1 VALLREFLEFPGVE
15 EYSRLRSR
23 FGFLAVHG
31 GLEQGTAEI
40 ASAAAELAGASV
52 YAVVQPEDLKWHIP
66 SLSYDPAH
74 SGELAT
80 FLEHIDV
87 VVSVHGY
94 GGLRGSDDRWVT
106 ALVGGGNRELA
117 SGLAAALR
125 GALPDY
131 RFVDDLEL
139 MPPELRG
146 VHPANPV
153 NRPRGGGVQIELPP
167 RIRRDP
173 DASRLI
179 EALAQ
184 FARSA
189 VEERQ

>member
-1 VALLREFLEFPGVE
+1 
-15 EYSRLRSR
+15 
-23 FGFLAVHG
+23 
-31 GLEQGTAEI
+31 
-40 ASAAAELAGASV
+40 
-52 YAVVQPEDLKWHIP
+52 
-66 SLSYDPAH
+66 
-74 SGELAT
+74 
-80 FLEHIDV
+80 
-87 VVSVHGY
+87 
-94 GGLRGSDDRWVT
+94 
-106 ALVGGGNRELA
+106 
-117 SGLAAALR
+117 LAAALR

>member
-1 VALLREFLEFPGVE
+1 M
-15 EYSRLRSR
+15 LRSR

-40 ASAAAELAGASV
+40 ATAAAEAAGASI
-52 YAVVQPEDLKWHIP
+52 YAVVQPEALKWHIS
-66 SLSYDPAH
+66 SLQYDPVH
-74 SGELAT
+74 SGDLAA
-80 FLEHIDV
+80 FLEHVDLA
-87 VVSVHGY
+87 VSVHGY

-106 ALVGGGNRELA
+106 ALVGGANRALA
-117 SGLAAALR
+117 VALAQVLRAAL
-125 GALPDY
+125 PQY
-131 RFVDDLEL
+131 RFVDDLDV

-153 NRPRGGGVQIELPP
+153 NRPRHGGVQIELPP
-167 RIRRDP
+167 RIRREP
-173 DASRLI
+173 DVPHLI
-179 EALAQ
+179 AALAR